1 MLVTGTR
8 IPFTFNKESVGD
20 KVVASF
26 PLGVGLALGRG
37 QHG

>member
-1 MLVTGTR
+1 MPVT
-8 IPFTFNKESVGD
+8 FKKESVGD